1 MGNFCP
7 RKPIQNIP
15 KEEENPPLETE
26 PPSQTQIKDEKIT
39 IEEDMPEEMKYAKK
53 EILPEENI
61 FEDDS
66 IIIISEEVKVGI
78 KNLGGTSNISTVIQ
92 CLSNSKKLTDYFLYK
107 YKYEAKNKNLEI
119 SNEIY
124 KAFKY
129 LWDYNNNNN
138 PFSLNDL
145 KAILSKNPLY
155 LGEKTNDFKGFI
167 TFILDKMNKELNEK
181 KGNEIEDYNNII
193 KNNPRIQLDQEKLYE
208 IFEKY
213 YNNNYNSI
221 VSKLFYG
228 ISEKQF
234 KCQVCKTT
242 KYSYDIFSFIEFPL
256 EKIHQF
262 LDNTNNIDLYEC
274 FQFYK
279 KEQFLTRENKV
290 YCNKCKAK
298 NDSYSTSSLISIP
311 NYLCIILNINEGNSY
326 KYKLNINE
334 SIDLTDYIDKKIDE
348 KNLIYNLYAV
358 INHKGID
365 LKSDDYIAY
374 CRHRINNNWY
384 LYNDSIVSKCQK
396 KEDYL
401 NGISYI
407 LFYQKNEV

>member
-15 KEEENPPLETE
+15 KEEKNPQLDPLESE
-26 PPSQTQIKDEKIT
+26 PPSQTQIKDEKLT

-53 EILPEENI
+53 EILPEDNI
-61 FEDDS
+61 FEEDS
-66 IIIISEEVKVGI
+66 IIIVSEEVKVGI
-78 KNLGGTSNISTVIQ
+78 KNLGGTSYLSTVIQ

-107 YKYEAKNKNLEI
+107 YEAKNKNLEI
-119 SNEIY
+119 SNELY

-129 LWDYNNNNN
+129 LWNCNNNNN
-138 PFSLNDL
+138 PFSINDL
-145 KAILSKNPLY
+145 KSIINKNPFFI
-155 LGEKTNDFKGFI
+155 GKKTNDIKSLI
-167 TFILDKMNKELNEK
+167 AFILDKLNKELNEK
-181 KGNEIEDYNNII
+181 EENDTEDYNYTI
-193 KNNPRIQLDQEKLYE
+193 KNNPGIQLVQEKIYE

-213 YNNNYNSI
+213 YNKNYNSI

-228 ISEKQF
+228 TSEKKF
-234 KCQVCKTT
+234 KCQVCKTI
-242 KYSYDIFSFIEFPL
+242 KYSYDIFSFIEFPI

-262 LDNTNNIDLYEC
+262 LGNTNIDIFEC
-274 FQFYK
+274 FKFYK
-279 KEQFLTRENKV
+279 KEQFLTGENKV
-290 YCNKCKAK
+290 YCSKCKSK
-298 NDSYSTSSLISIP
+298 NDSYSTSSLFSIP

-326 KYKLNINE
+326 KYKINFNE
-334 SIDLTDYIDKKIDE
+334 SIDLTDYIDKKNDE

-358 INHKGID
+358 INHKGND
-365 LKSDDYIAY
+365 LKNDDYIAY

-384 LYNDSIVSKCQK
+384 LYNDSVVSKCER

-407 LFYQKNEV
+407 LFYQKA